1 MKTKLS
7 IDVEFD
13 GDKTDP
19 ESLASAADTLLQ
31 TALST
36 PGVLDE
42 CGDPQFGEFVIE
54 GAESHHDQFE
64 QEFGTEDR
72 CPKNDGGHEP
82 DWASAHVEFD
92 GDPYVDVACKH
103 CGRSGCIG
111 SAEKLTEQ
119 ISW

>member
-19 ESLASAADTLLQ
+19 ESLASVADMLLQ

-42 CGDPQFGEFVIE
+42 YGNPQFGEFFVE
-54 GAESHHDQFE
+54 PVDPNRHHCDPR
-64 QEFGTEDR
+64 FGTEDR
-72 CPKNDGGHEP
+72 CPSSASGHEP
-82 DWASAHVEFD
+82 EWTTTHVECD
-92 GDPYVDVACKH
+92 IDMYVDVLCKH
-103 CGRSGCIG
+103 CGRRGCIG
-111 SAEKLTEQ
+111 PEEKSAEQ